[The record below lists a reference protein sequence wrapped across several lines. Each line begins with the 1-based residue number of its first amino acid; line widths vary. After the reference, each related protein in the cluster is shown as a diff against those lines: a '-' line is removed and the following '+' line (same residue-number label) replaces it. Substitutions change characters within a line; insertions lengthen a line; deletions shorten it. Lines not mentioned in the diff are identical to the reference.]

1 MMNDNKEIKKEEI
14 EEIEVVIG
22 DDSILNISEVGDCMN
37 DLRPKDSVKKR
48 KNFIIITTWWSPR
61 RFGGYGG
68 GSRPFVG
75 ASSCT
80 LALGGCP
87 SGL

>member
-48 KNFIIITTWWSPR
+48 KNFIIPI
-61 RFGGYGG
+61 
-68 GSRPFVG
+68 
-75 ASSCT
+75 AKKKKNKEN
-80 LALGGCP
+80 
-87 SGL
+87 

>member
-1 MMNDNKEIKKEEI
+1 MMDEKEVKKEEI

-48 KNFIIITTWWSPR
+48 RNFIIPI
-61 RFGGYGG
+61 
-68 GSRPFVG
+68 
-75 ASSCT
+75 AKKKKKEDK
-80 LALGGCP
+80 
-87 SGL
+87 